1 MKAIFTKAPS
11 LGLRLVLAV
20 MLSVGMI
27 LFDGQTNIMI
37 QTRNFIDTAVG
48 GLYYLANTPRT
59 VLDNVSDNLVD
70 TNKLQI
76 ENKVLKQQLREKNA
90 DLLLLDQLKVE
101 NQRLRLLLN
110 SPLRTDEYKKIAEI
124 LTAETDVYR
133 QQVVINQGR
142 NDGAYVGQPVIDE
155 KGVIGQIIS
164 VGEAASRVL
173 LLSDVTHSIPVQVL
187 RNDVRVIA
195 SGTGRTDELTLD
207 NVPRSV
213 DIVKGDLLVT
223 SGLGGRF
230 PEGYPVAVV
239 ENVSRDGSNYFAT
252 VSAKPL
258 ASLERLRYV
267 LLVWPAGDDI
277 HKARAASPEDVRNAV
292 KQRLANT
299 ASEQKKI
306 PVTEDDATKAPVQL
320 NNSEENIPSPEN
332 LPEMNRNDTQV
343 DPELKEHREE
353 D

>member
-1 MKAIFTKAPS
+1 MKTIFTKAPS

-27 LFDGQTNIMI
+27 LFDGQTNVMI

-277 HKARAASPEDVRNAV
+277 HKAQAASPEDVRNAV

>member
-1 MKAIFTKAPS
+1 MKTIFTKAPS

-277 HKARAASPEDVRNAV
+277 HKAQAASPEDVRNAV